1 MRRHNKISI
10 AQSLRALKLPN
21 CRCLAALNI
30 NILTLQ
36 TQFDLVHVKTDKY
49 EGTETTIP
57 TSINFNVGELLL
69 ERKFQLLK
77 RGATSPGGVF

>member
-36 TQFDLVHVKTDKY
+36 TQFDVVHVKTDKY

-57 TSINFNVGELLL
+57 ASINFNVGDSGTQVPTFKAGRHL
-69 ERKFQLLK
+69 
-77 RGATSPGGVF
+77 PWGVF